1 MPQRLRFEG
10 PLYVAGTPPNEVR
23 ARLTVLHKELAGL
36 DQGTIDTSELDAYCR
51 ELIRPALLRH
61 KDRGVQSMTACI
73 LADVLRLYAPNA
85 PFSPSE
91 IKSLFRFL
99 LAQLVA
105 PSAGLAHPEHALY
118 KDAVYVLDSLSTVK
132 SVVLVCDLPSGND
145 IMTEYFE
152 KLWALTESDLAKNVE
167 LAMTDV
173 FVQLLEESASVP
185 QAVVHVL
192 MSALATEP
200 TSTAATM
207 ATNVCRPVQDR
218 LQKHVARYFATAMHD
233 SQYDDADD
241 VDAIEALELL
251 HAQIVRV
258 AEAVPSLLTSV
269 VPQLEAELGV
279 DDDHVRHLATRVLG
293 ALFAMTSGGAS
304 DSFIHLYPSAWKAW
318 LGRAV
323 DKRVAIR
330 NDWIQSAVRVLC
342 AHESVAPALTSALA
356 ARAVDPDEH
365 VRTALADAIGSLDYE
380 SLKHKVPTRVLHELA
395 QRGKDRRASVRQSA
409 LVALGRA
416 FDLACTDADDA
427 AATAKFGWI
436 PGAMLACVL
445 AGACEV
451 ARSVTHAWE
460 TYIMPFVDLPSY
472 MQRLLRVWNALA
484 EQERTIFLH
493 MTNLRLARPTAMDVW
508 LDCCRGEGLECL
520 DACVRAVAATLGD
533 AEAPGILASFA
544 ASPDEAVMDAMQV
557 CFDPATPLA
566 ESVARR
572 HEARARMEDA
582 LMGAADTLYACLW
595 AGSFPLLNQS
605 CVLPL
610 LDAQATELVT
620 YVATEAPYL
629 CAPHASALS
638 ERVIK
643 GDVLA
648 LKLFAALLRHDSAA
662 VSATPALLEALRT
675 QTASQAEAALAL
687 ACLAPDAVPS
697 MAEEMRGRIASGSAA
712 ERATAITGL
721 AHVCVCA
728 PTEMAPLVDKIVEDV
743 LQHILLAPW
752 PISAGQYDDLE
763 WLDERDPNAPPD
775 LAARV
780 AALRLLVHICAAQ
793 DASSAG
799 VAPILKLLWI
809 VLGAGEAQAGQQTP
823 AAIRA
828 RLRSGAAEALLD
840 LAAHDALTTRIL
852 PRMGRFVYVLQDECF
867 QVRSHLLS
875 DLLSRLARDKLPVG
889 FHALLFLVAFDPE
902 SEQLSHV
909 ASYVRRVRLLPEALR
924 QQRLEDVW
932 VRFLYLLSHHPDLQP
947 DQPAQLVSFAR
958 YMDFYLRCVAT
969 QDNISLLAHYS
980 TGVRGFLDVASDH
993 NHEANH
999 ALHVVAELAQ
1009 LVLQR
1014 KADKEGWTIQ
1024 SVSSTTPCPTDILR
1038 EGPSPTHRILDP
1050 ATAER
1055 ILAGDAKPR
1064 GREKKSRIGS

>member
-1 MPQRLRFEG
+1 
-10 PLYVAGTPPNEVR
+10 
-23 ARLTVLHKELAGL
+23 
-36 DQGTIDTSELDAYCR
+36 
-51 ELIRPALLRH
+51 
-61 KDRGVQSMTACI
+61 
-73 LADVLRLYAPNA
+73 
-85 PFSPSE
+85 
-91 IKSLFRFL
+91 
-99 LAQLVA
+99 
-105 PSAGLAHPEHALY
+105 
-118 KDAVYVLDSLSTVK
+118 
-132 SVVLVCDLPSGND
+132 
-145 IMTEYFE
+145 
-152 KLWALTESDLAKNVE
+152 
-167 LAMTDV
+167 MTDV

-192 MSALATEP
+192 MSALAAEDP
-200 TSTAATM
+200 TSTTATM

-218 LQKHVARYFATAMHD
+218 LQKHVARYFATAMHE

-241 VDAIEALELL
+241 TDAIEALEQL

-258 AEAVPSLLTSV
+258 AQAVPSLLTSV

-279 DDDHVRHLATRVLG
+279 DDDHVRHLATHVLG
-293 ALFAMTSGGAS
+293 ALFAMAGGGSS
-304 DSFIHLYPSAWKAW
+304 DSFIHLYPSAWKTW

-330 NDWIQSAVRVLC
+330 TDWIQSAVRVLC
-342 AHESVAPALTSALA
+342 SHESVPAALTTALA

-365 VRTALADAIGSLDYE
+365 VRKALADAIGSLDYE

-416 FDLACTDADDA
+416 FDLACTDADDV

-436 PGAMLACVL
+436 PGAVLACVL

-451 ARSVTHAWE
+451 ARSVTYTWE
-460 TYIMPFVDLPSY
+460 TYIMPFEDLPSY
-472 MQRLLRVWNALA
+472 IHRLLRIWNALA

-493 MTNLRLARPTAMDVW
+493 MTNLRLARPSAMDVW
-508 LDCCRGEGLECL
+508 LECCRGEGLERL

-533 AEAPGILASFA
+533 AEAPGILAPFA
-544 ASPDEAVMDAMQV
+544 ASPDEAVLDAMQV

-582 LMGAADTLYACLW
+582 LMGAAETLYACLW

-610 LDAQATELVT
+610 LDAQATELVV

-638 ERVIK
+638 ERVME
-643 GDVLA
+643 GDALA
-648 LKLFAALLRHDSAA
+648 LKLLAALLRYNPAA
-662 VSATPALLEALRT
+662 VQATPALLGVLRS
-675 QTASQAEAALAL
+675 QAASQADAAQAF
-687 ACLAPDAVPS
+687 ACLVPDAVS
-697 MAEEMRGRIASGSAA
+697 GMAEEMRGRIASGSAA

-721 AHVCVCA
+721 AHVCACA
-728 PTEMAPLVDKIVEDV
+728 PTDIAPLVDGIVEDV
-743 LQHILLAPW
+743 LQHVLLAPW
-752 PISAGQYDDLE
+752 PSTVGQYDDVE
-763 WLDERDPNAPPD
+763 WLDERDPNAPPE
-775 LAARV
+775 LVARV
-780 AALRLLVHICAAQ
+780 ASLRLLVHVCAAQ
-793 DASSAG
+793 DATGAKA
-799 VAPILKLLWI
+799 APIFKLLWI
-809 VLGAGEAQAGQQTP
+809 VLGAGEAQADQQIP
-823 AAIRA
+823 ATIRA
-828 RLRSGAAEALLD
+828 RLRSSAAEALLD
-840 LAAHDALTTRIL
+840 LAAHDALASRIL
-852 PRMGRFVYVLQDECF
+852 PRMGRFVYALQDECF

-875 DLLSRLARDKLPVG
+875 DLLSRLARDKLPVD

-947 DQPAQLVSFAR
+947 DQLEQLVSFAR
-958 YMDFYLRCVAT
+958 YMDFYLFCVAT

-980 TGVRGFLDVASDH
+980 TGVRAYLDVASTEH
-993 NHEANH
+993 SHEANH
-999 ALHVVAELAQ
+999 ALHVVAELAE

-1024 SVSSTTPCPTDILR
+1024 PVSSKTPCPEDILR

-1055 ILAGDAKPR
+1055 ILAGDDKPR